1 VVLVVEGRDACRGLV
16 GKPEKKRPPAI
27 PSLRWEDNI
36 KIGLQE
42 IGLGEGAWTGLMW
55 LRIGTSGRFL

>member
-1 VVLVVEGRDACRGLV
+1 MKGEGQVALVAEWRDACRSFV

-27 PSLRWEDNI
+27 PSLRWDDNI

-42 IGLGEGAWTGLMW
+42 IGLGEGAWTGL
-55 LRIGTSGRFL
+55 I